1 MYQQQ
6 LAIQILKT
14 LAYNNKVPYN
24 LHDRKFY
31 GQYLY
36 RVSLSAF
43 NRMVSINHGGYYDI
57 TGSVQTQA
65 QKWCRDQEGKI
76 RCEGNTINYYS
87 NDIDNLEKFVNTFED
102 KTKVLDFAYSLDIDK
117 NIRIRKTRLPYHKYK
132 YQLMLRSLWQ
142 SREAKYNQNE
152 ILELVDRYPENLFVS
167 PKIRKDLELNCSYNP
182 SLYALDVQMLQL
194 AQLSLGSKIIKVIQY
209 KLLMEIE
216 DAKQSYEYTD

>member
-6 LAIQILKT
+6 LAIQVLKA
-14 LAYNNKVPYN
+14 LAYNNEVPYY

-36 RVSLSAF
+36 RVSLSAP
-43 NRMVSINHGGYYDI
+43 NQMISVDHDGYYDR
-57 TGSVQTQA
+57 SVQTQA
-65 QKWCRDQEGKI
+65 RKWCQDQEGKI

-87 NDIDNLEKFVNTFED
+87 NNVDNIEKFVNTFED
-102 KTKVLDFAYSLDIDK
+102 KAKILDFVYSLDIGK
-117 NIRIRKTRLPYHKYK
+117 NIRIRKIRLPYNKYK
-132 YQLMLRSLWQ
+132 YQLILLSLWQ
-142 SREAKYNQNE
+142 SRNAKYDQKE

-167 PKIRKDLELNCSYNP
+167 PKIRKDLEVGFSYNP

-194 AQLSLGSKIIKVIQY
+194 AQLSLGSKITKVIQY
-209 KLLMEIE
+209 KLLTEIE